1 MSQSIPPP
9 MRWLERVSKDLLDSF
24 ARLREAAQRGGR
36 LDERVKRLCLV
47 AAYASNGCVE
57 CLVGCLREGLR
68 MGLSLDEMLEAA
80 SLAVLASGARAVM
93 TVHRA
98 LEILGRESRE

>member
-1 MSQSIPPP
+1 MSGEVPQP
-9 MRWLERVSKDLLDSF
+9 MKWLERVSKDLLESF
-24 ARLREAAQRGGR
+24 ASLRRAAQRGVR

-47 AAYASNGCVE
+47 AAYAANGCAE
-57 CLVGCLREGLR
+57 CLAGCLREGLR
-68 MGLSLDEMLEAA
+68 AGIPLDEMLEAA

-98 LEILGRESRE
+98 LEILERSS